1 MRQRRYLAKARDSGV
16 LPLFS
21 RILRRVVPI
30 AMLVVV
36 VSGCALF
43 APKAKTQGAGGLP
56 LEATAGLD
64 PDVTPFVLEVLEE
77 SNDGKKLVVKGR
89 IIPKTSKPA
98 SEVVVRLSALD
109 KAGEE
114 RVSFHNMKDVLAGS
128 GSQGKGDPMLEK
140 GVARPFTLSMPLGGI
155 TSYQLEV
162 LWGKEA
168 APFSPAEPP
177 STEKKTP
184 KEFIALRNLEV
195 HRVPDASCVTPNE
208 CVVRFTITGDMFNS
222 GTATILDVVILAGF
236 APADALDLDSQILE
250 NEKRVEVPNL
260 RLAPGA
266 SQRFKLSL
274 DKLVPVSMTVAPR
287 PVVRI
292 ASFRSE

>member
-1 MRQRRYLAKARDSGV
+1 MFKRLAPTTAGV
-16 LPLFS
+16 LG
-21 RILRRVVPI
+21 RVIPF
-30 AMLVVV
+30 ALVATI

-43 APKAKTQGAGGLP
+43 PPKAKTQGAGGLP

-64 PDVTPFVLEVLEE
+64 PDVTPFVLEVMEE

-89 IIPKTSKPA
+89 IIPKTTKPA
-98 SEVVVRLSALD
+98 SEVVVRLTALD

-128 GSQGKGDPMLEK
+128 GSQGKRDPMLEK
-140 GVARPFTLSMPLGGI
+140 GVAQPFTLSMPLGGI

-168 APFSPAEPP
+168 APFAPVEPP
-177 STEKKTP
+177 SKEKSSP

-195 HRVPDASCVTPNE
+195 HRIPADSCSTPNE
-208 CVVRFTITGDMFNS
+208 CVVRFTITGEMFNS
-222 GTATILDVVILAGF
+222 GTATILDVVIVAGF
-236 APADALDLDSQILE
+236 APADALDLSTQILE

-266 SQRFKLSL
+266 SQRFRLSL
-274 DKLVPVSMTVAPR
+274 DKLVPVSTTVAPQ